1 MTADGQS
8 ACTPAPTLNLAT
20 DRLDAGVA
28 QALVRLV
35 GRRDLLKAA
44 SGGVATLILAACQ
57 GAQTPTSP
65 NPASSASVA
74 PVTPTVALSAAG
86 PTSGSSPT
94 SSASSGAPTS
104 TGLPASP
111 VPTASPPTAAP
122 TTAPTP
128 TISAASPA
136 AATSPTAPAAA
147 TTQAPLVYVFNVG
160 SQDVTIVDPA
170 TNTVV
175 ATRPL
180 GASIRWLSNEQR
192 YWDGQSVWT
201 YDYPN
206 NQLTALAIDPKQI
219 KVVRRIDTGTS
230 GPAHSLMLTPDL
242 STALLN
248 AAGSDLID
256 VIDLKSGQVTDKIAT
271 GKFP

>member
-1 MTADGQS
+1 
-8 ACTPAPTLNLAT
+8 
-20 DRLDAGVA
+20 V
-28 QALVRLV
+28 
-35 GRRDLLKAA
+35 
-44 SGGVATLILAACQ
+44 
-57 GAQTPTSP
+57 
-65 NPASSASVA
+65 
-74 PVTPTVALSAAG
+74 
-86 PTSGSSPT
+86 
-94 SSASSGAPTS
+94 
-104 TGLPASP
+104 
-111 VPTASPPTAAP
+111 PTAAP
-122 TTAPTP
+122 PTANPTADSTPTGAASSPTP
-128 TISAASPA
+128 AASSTA
-136 AATSPTAPAAA
+136 AAVVAPL
-147 TTQAPLVYVFNVG
+147 TPLVYVFNVG